1 MKYILSLLSIVCIGL
16 SSFSQQNVG
25 LFKFTVKSISDSL
38 INDYRLI
45 VINEKSKDTLIVE
58 SETIEQPIKMAQG
71 SYEMFCES
79 GILKAHTVGVVIQA
93 NRITFYDFIIENEVT
108 AKRTPTKKRKNKNQ
122 KLAYT
127 N

>member
-1 MKYILSLLSIVCIGL
+1 MKYILLLLSIVSIGL
-16 SSFSQQNVG
+16 CSFSQQNVG

-58 SETIEQPIKMAQG
+58 SEIIVQPIKLSEG
-71 SYEMFCES
+71 SYEMICES
-79 GILKAHTVGVVIQA
+79 GILKAHIVGVVIQT
-93 NRITFYDFIIENEVT
+93 NRITFYDFILENEVT
-108 AKRTPTKKRKNKNQ
+108 TKRTPTKKRKNKNQ